1 MFGSMRAPLHPELA
15 RMLGSMCAPTQQDL
29 SMSFWH
35 VLSSGSIGA
44 HSHNQLAEG
53 EGGGGGEGVAPLL
66 KSRDPHLAGWE
77 IVISHVSLQHA
88 FLLASIPYNIYTY
101 TRVYPSMYI
110 CILYIYISK
119 KMHICIRI

>member
-1 MFGSMRAPLHPELA
+1 
-15 RMLGSMCAPTQQDL
+15 
-29 SMSFWH
+29 MSFWH

-66 KSRDPHLAGWE
+66 KSRDPQLAGWE

-110 CILYIYISK
+110 CILYIYIK
-119 KMHICIRI
+119 KNAYLHTHLINMSVCLSVSLSIYSFYSILF